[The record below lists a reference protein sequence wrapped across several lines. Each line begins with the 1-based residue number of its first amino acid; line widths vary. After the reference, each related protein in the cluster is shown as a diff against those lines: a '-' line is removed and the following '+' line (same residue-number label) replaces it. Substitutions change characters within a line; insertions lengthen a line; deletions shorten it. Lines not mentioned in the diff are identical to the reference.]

1 MFDGFAHGLPFISIK
16 IEFFKEFSDMGLGIS
31 VDRNP
36 SDFSRA
42 LVELRGDYKK
52 YKDAVVEFSKKL
64 SWREVSRKH
73 ILLYE
78 SIVKTRF

>member
-1 MFDGFAHGLPFISIK
+1 
-16 IEFFKEFSDMGLGIS
+16 MGLGIS

-42 LVELRGDYKK
+42 LVELEGDYKK
-52 YKDAVVEFSKKL
+52 YKDAVVEFSKNL
-64 SWREVSRKH
+64 SWREVGRKH

-78 SIVKTRF
+78 SIVKTLF